1 MLTVSMHALTEEFNA
16 ALKLINIGD
25 QRRKHA
31 IDAHTELRELLH
43 GDEKLC
49 EWGVDTILIGS
60 HARHT
65 GIYPGKD
72 VDVFT
77 KLQELSAESADPAEI
92 YEHVSDL
99 LVDEYGERAKPQ
111 ARSVTV
117 NFDRDGFEF
126 SVDAVPAVRMGDR
139 WAIPRYDTT
148 LWQDPDE
155 RWVETDPEELKTLT
169 EQRNTDLTVNG
180 QGAYVP
186 VVKLVRQ
193 ARRHHRGKDKP
204 GGFYFEL
211 MTYWAF
217 ERGEVAGTTFA
228 QIFAD
233 TLRSVAAQLAD
244 GTNLT
249 DPVLLRDYLPLPDP
263 GDRTVAAQVF
273 AELASKAREAVEE
286 TSRCRAAALWREILG
301 ENEQGWC
308 FPVPDGCDE
317 HGRVLTVTSA
327 GASRGSR
334 EPGGFA

>member
-1 MLTVSMHALTEEFNA
+1 MHALVEQFNA

-25 QRRKHA
+25 DRRQHA
-31 IDAHTELRELLH
+31 IDAHTEMRKLLE
-43 GDEKLC
+43 GDEQLC

-60 HARHT
+60 YARHT
-65 GIYPGKD
+65 GVYPGKD

-77 KLQELSAESADPAEI
+77 KLTQLTSDDVNPVTI
-92 YEHVSDL
+92 YEHVRDL
-99 LVDEYGERAKPQ
+99 LVETYGDRAKPQ

-117 NFDRDGFEF
+117 DFERDGFEF

-139 WAIPRYDTT
+139 WAIPRHDTD
-148 LWQDPDE
+148 LWDDPEE
-155 RWVETDPEELKTLT
+155 RWVETDPETLKALT
-169 EQRNTDLTVNG
+169 EERNTDLSVNG

-193 ARRHHRGKDKP
+193 ARRHHRDKAKP

-217 ERGEVAGTTFA
+217 ERGEVAGGTFA
-228 QIFAD
+228 EILAD
-233 TLRSVAAQLAD
+233 TLTSIAAQLD
-244 GTNLT
+244 SGTNLV
-249 DPVLLRDYLPLPDP
+249 DPVLERDYMPLPDP
-263 GDRTVAAQVF
+263 ADRSAAAETF
-273 AELASKAREAVEE
+273 AVLAAKARDAMNEA
-286 TSRCRAAALWREILG
+286 SRCRAAALWREILG

-317 HGRVLTVTSA
+317 QGRTLSVTGVSS
-327 GASRGSR
+327 SRGSR